1 MRHKAAATGQAAKR
15 AKARSRTARRVLQQL
30 FEVDPATI
38 DESRTLADFEGC
50 NLPNTAEA
58 LTPIAWRTRVK
69 DRVFMCFGVDCD
81 LDEPLSTLAAR
92 IELAERGVCC
102 TVTH

>member
-1 MRHKAAATGQAAKR
+1 MRHKAAATGQAAKQD
-15 AKARSRTARRVLQQL
+15 KARSRTARRVLQQL
-30 FEVDPATI
+30 FEVDPASI

-50 NLPNTAEA
+50 SLPNTAGT
-58 LTPIAWRTRVK
+58 LTPTAWRTRVK

-81 LDEPLSTLAAR
+81 LDEPISALAAR

>member
-1 MRHKAAATGQAAKR
+1 MGHKAAARGQAAKQDN
-15 AKARSRTARRVLQQL
+15 ARSRTARRVLQQL
-30 FEVDPATI
+30 FEVDPTTI

-50 NLPNTAEA
+50 NLPNTVQP

-81 LDEPLSTLAAR
+81 LDEPLSTLTAR